1 MKIFACMK
9 EQRKRIT
16 HFFSL
21 LYRFY
26 LNYTIMPDQ
35 KVIILMGSKSDA
47 DFAATI
53 ADSLTHFD
61 IKCEFRIASAHKTP
75 RELLKILE
83 EHEKSEAKIV
93 YITVA
98 GLSDA
103 LSGTVAG
110 FTKHP
115 VIACPPDS
123 PKHGWAKIFSSTMTP
138 RGVPV
143 LFIAEPENAALAAV
157 KILAIADAL
166 LQKKIAAYQRK
177 KRDKVI
183 EADKEIKDGL

>member
-1 MKIFACMK
+1 MP
-9 EQRKRIT
+9 EQKA
-16 HFFSL
+16 
-21 LYRFY
+21 
-26 LNYTIMPDQ
+26 
-35 KVIILMGSKSDA
+35 VILMGSKSDA

-53 ADSLTHFD
+53 ADSLRHFD

-83 EHEKSEAKIV
+83 EYERLEAKIV

-110 FTKHP
+110 FTKYP
-115 VIACPPDS
+115 VIACPPDWQKYGS
-123 PKHGWAKIFSSTMTP
+123 PKIFSSTMTP
-138 RGVPV
+138 RGIPV
-143 LFIAEPENAALAAV
+143 LFIAEPENAALAVV
-157 KILAIADAL
+157 KILAISDTS
-166 LQKKIAAYQRK
+166 LQKKIAAYQQK
-177 KRDKVI
+177 KSEEVI